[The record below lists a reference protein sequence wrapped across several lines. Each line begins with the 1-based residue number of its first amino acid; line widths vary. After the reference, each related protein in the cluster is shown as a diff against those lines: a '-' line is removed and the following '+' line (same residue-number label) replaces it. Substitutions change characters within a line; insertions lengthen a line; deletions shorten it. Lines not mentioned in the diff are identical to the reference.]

1 MNKSHLPVSLIGGF
15 GSLLLVVLLALGWQ
29 FLNLHSAPTQLRP
42 RSAELF
48 GTPVK
53 VIQVTSGSTVE
64 VKMGNKVTW
73 VDLYGVQAPP
83 TNDPFGAESK
93 ALLAAL
99 LKQGSVTAVI
109 PRRITAAKGQI
120 PATLYVNGHDVAIV
134 PLESG
139 FVKADTSSPKVEAAY
154 AKLET
159 GVRAAKVGIWS
170 IPSYAK
176 DNFLVKGKSTSH

>member
-1 MNKSHLPVSLIGGF
+1 MNKPHLPVSLIGGV

-29 FLNLHSAPTQLRP
+29 FLNLHSTPTQLRP

-53 VIQVTSGSTVE
+53 VIQVTTGSTVE

-83 TNDPFGAESK
+83 TTAPYGAESK

-109 PRRITAAKGQI
+109 PRGITDVKGQI
-120 PATLYVNGHDVAIV
+120 LATLYVNGHDVAVV

-139 FVKADTSSPKVEAAY
+139 FVKAGTSSPKVEAAY
-154 AKLET
+154 SKLEA
-159 GVRAAKVGIWS
+159 GVRADKIGIWS
-170 IPSYAK
+170 IPGYAEG
-176 DNFLVKGKSTSH
+176 NFVVKRKSTSH